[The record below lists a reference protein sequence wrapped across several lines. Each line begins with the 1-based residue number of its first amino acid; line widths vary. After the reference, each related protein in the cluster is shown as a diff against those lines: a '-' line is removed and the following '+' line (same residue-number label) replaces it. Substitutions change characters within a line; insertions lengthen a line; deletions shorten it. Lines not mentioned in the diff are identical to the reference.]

1 MEQRNKSAYFVK
13 IIIVLILISI
23 ILQLKKN
30 SYLHIL
36 LYDDVITSVI
46 CEVNHNHKHDV
57 YSHTGNRQKIQ
68 VSNTTAILTCK
79 HTLTYHLIY
88 LS

>member
-13 IIIVLILISI
+13 IIIVLILISN

-36 LYDDVITSVI
+36 LYDDVITSQQFMKSTI
-46 CEVNHNHKHDV
+46 IINMMC
-57 YSHTGNRQKIQ
+57 
-68 VSNTTAILTCK
+68 ILTLVIDRK
-79 HTLTYHLIY
+79 FK
-88 LS
+88 